1 VVRIPPVAV
10 YPLWQDEVAS
20 ARIMIEPTI
29 GAALGR
35 VEDTESTPPLW
46 YGLAWIIEQA
56 GFPVEAARLIGL
68 VSSALLAGLLVV
80 YARRL
85 LPLWAAGLAGFIVA
99 LASQLV
105 LRGAELRAYALYAL
119 LALVFAWLLERAA
132 ERASWGR
139 LAALAAVTAAG
150 LLTHYFFALVAL
162 AAGAWL
168 WTTPAFRRTRLPVSV
183 SLAAAVLPFL
193 LWLPSLVEQV
203 ENQRFSWIGDFSLL
217 KAVAVY
223 SAFGWNAGPLYVR
236 DLVQIGALDGIL
248 RVAVFLA
255 VVAGCV
261 LTWRLGPR
269 GRLTAI
275 LALAPTG
282 LVALLWVAGENLF
295 TARNVLACAP
305 FAAVAIAALVAALPQ
320 RWGRLTAALCVLVVA
335 GGLAREIQL
344 APPPYHEI
352 ADELVEFGWDDDP
365 VAIFGGVHELSYL
378 GSAYAVRGPVGWYL
392 PGHPQL
398 VLSQGGDCEAT
409 LGIGSPEPPSEDVHL
424 IGEVEAGL
432 ALNQFNCPAVENDL
446 PRFMRRHGGFLFEP
460 ADD

>member
-1 VVRIPPVAV
+1 
-10 YPLWQDEVAS
+10 
-20 ARIMIEPTI
+20 MIEPTL

-46 YGLAWIIEQA
+46 YVLAWMVEQA
-56 GFPVEAARLIGL
+56 GLPVEAARLIGL
-68 VSSALLAGLLVV
+68 VAGALTAGLLVV

-99 LASQLV
+99 LAGQLV

-119 LALVFAWLLERAA
+119 LALTFAWLLERAA
-132 ERASWGR
+132 ERPSHGR
-139 LAALAAVTAAG
+139 LAALAAVAAAG
-150 LLTHYFFALVAL
+150 LLTHYFFVFVAL
-162 AAGAWL
+162 AAVAWL
-168 WTTPAFRRTRLPVSV
+168 WTTPAVRTSRLPVSV
-183 SLAAAVLPFL
+183 SLAAVVLPFL
-193 LWLPSLVEQV
+193 LWLPSLVQQV

-236 DLVQIGALDGIL
+236 DLVQIGALEGIL

-261 LTWRLGPR
+261 LAWRLGPR

-275 LALAPTG
+275 LALAPVG
-282 LVALLWVAGENLF
+282 MVALLWLAGENLF

-305 FAAVAIAALVAALPQ
+305 FAAVAIAALAAALPQ
-320 RWGRLTAALCVLVVA
+320 RWGRLAAAVFVLVVA

-352 ADELVEFGWDDDP
+352 ADELVELGWDDDP
-365 VAIFGGVHELSYL
+365 VAFFGGVHELSYL
-378 GSAYAVRGPVGWYL
+378 GTAYAQRGPVGWYL

-398 VLSQGGDCEAT
+398 VLSDDGPCESAYWVGPT
-409 LGIGSPEPPSEDVHL
+409 DPPSEHL
-424 IGEVEAGL
+424 STISEVDGVAIGE
-432 ALNQFNCPAVENDL
+432 FNCPAVEDDL
-446 PRFMRRHGGFLFEP
+446 AGFVRRERGFLFEP
-460 ADD
+460 ADR